1 MKLFEEKAYHVRP
14 GKHGRCGQ
22 GDESDLEERKL
33 RVLENDDGSFVGFP
47 GLLECRIARI
57 YASRKDKGRV
67 H

>member
-47 GLLECRIARI
+47 GLLGCHTVRI
-57 YASRKDKGRV
+57 YANKKDEGIM